1 MVYAAQIFPKEARMN
16 NIYQHYKGGLYRV
29 LGEVLH
35 TNDES
40 ELVIYESL
48 QDGRWWARP
57 KAEFFGKV
65 ETPEGTISR
74 FALQASQ
81 SPQSP

>member
-1 MVYAAQIFPKEARMN
+1 MN

-29 LGEVLH
+29 LGEALH
-35 TNDES
+35 TDDES
-40 ELVIYESL
+40 EMVIYESV

-65 ETPEGTISR
+65 ETSEGIIPR
-74 FALQASQ
+74 FTSET
-81 SPQSP
+81 S